1 MYDARVMRVMRTALA
16 CAAAL
21 LAAAP
26 ASAWTAST
34 RVQIV
39 DDAIKLMPPTLRGVL
54 EARRDS
60 VCRGMLDPMTREDA
74 PPHRPPW
81 ENGTLVGSVEASA
94 RDLVDGVDRQVDF
107 RDVARRFGVLAH
119 YVADAAFPPAAA
131 AGGSDDARYAH
142 FGAYVASRRP
152 KFPLVFYGHDNPTLA
167 QGDFR
172 AFATGVLDRSRRE
185 DVNLARA
192 YAAAPSWNDPV
203 AFDDRSV
210 PFAVASLSYSRA
222 VTDIVQAWLAVWRQ
236 CHGDLSG
243 TPYAGGAPR

>member
-1 MYDARVMRVMRTALA
+1 MRKMRIALA
-16 CAAAL
+16 CAAVL
-21 LAAAP
+21 SAAAP
-26 ASAWTAST
+26 ASAWTAAT

-39 DDAIKLMPPTLRGVL
+39 DDAIKLMPPSLRAVL
-54 EARRDS
+54 AARRDT
-60 VCRGMLDPMTREDA
+60 VCRGMLEPMTREDA

-81 ENGTLVGSVEASA
+81 EGGTLAESVDASA
-94 RDLVDGVDRQVDF
+94 RDLVDGVDGHVAF
-107 RDVARRFGVLAH
+107 REVARRFGVLAH

-152 KFPLVFYGHDNPTLA
+152 KFPLVFYGHDNPALA
-167 QGDFR
+167 KGDFR
-172 AFATGVLDRSRRE
+172 AFVSGVLDRSRRE
-185 DVNLARA
+185 DANLARA

-222 VTDIVQAWLAVWRQ
+222 VTDVVQAWLAAWRR

-243 TPYAGGAPR
+243 TPYSGAAPR